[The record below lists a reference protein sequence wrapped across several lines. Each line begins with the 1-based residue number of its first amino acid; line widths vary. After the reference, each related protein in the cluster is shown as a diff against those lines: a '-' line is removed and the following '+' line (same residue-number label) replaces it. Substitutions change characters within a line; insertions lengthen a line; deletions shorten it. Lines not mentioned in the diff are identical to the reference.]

1 MGRSTYLEVHIPK
14 RKTQRTS
21 SKSNLIKLS
30 RRDIVRA
37 ENIYRSTSV
46 LFIFVSYVSLLLSFP
61 SPIIPYSLDIFRHF
75 CDKSICRVYPNAL
88 ATIEWS
94 ASQFWCESD
103 FRSISTRTW
112 FFLIYKRSTLLCW
125 VASMKCD
132 WLSDYASTTTR
143 KCLSL
148 VKFWNVFLFN
158 VNDSILW

>member
-21 SKSNLIKLS
+21 SKRNLIKLS
-30 RRDIVRA
+30 RRDIVRV

-46 LFIFVSYVSLLLSFP
+46 LFIFFSYISLVLSFLF
-61 SPIIPYSLDIFRHF
+61 PIILYSLDIFKHF
-75 CDKSICRVYPNAL
+75 CDRSICRVYPNAL

-103 FRSISTRTW
+103 FRSMSTRTW

-125 VASMKCD
+125 FALMKCD
-132 WLSDYASTTTR
+132 WLSDYTSTTAG

-148 VKFWNVFLFN
+148 VKFW
-158 VNDSILW
+158 SITFFYLM